1 MAAQK
6 EPTSITKAGNPSD
19 KIPEAGRSTRRE
31 VTKLCWRDLL
41 CWCACSAGLQA
52 VSSLP
57 QPLTSNV
64 QEHAVKSCGL
74 ELHVCDTS
82 HGKPELSTSQRCTS
96 GGA

>member
-64 QEHAVKSCGL
+64 QEHAVKL
-74 ELHVCDTS
+74 NLAVWNYTFAIPHMAN
-82 HGKPELSTSQRCTS
+82 LN
-96 GGA
+96 